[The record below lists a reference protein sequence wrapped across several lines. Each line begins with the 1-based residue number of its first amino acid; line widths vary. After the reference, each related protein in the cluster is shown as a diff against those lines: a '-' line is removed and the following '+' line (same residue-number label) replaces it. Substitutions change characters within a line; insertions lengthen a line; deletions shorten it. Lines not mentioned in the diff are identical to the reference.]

1 MKRAVLA
8 CIFALITVHGIA
20 QTAKPKADA
29 AYYVILDTRTKR
41 CSVVDKTPQVD
52 SANITV
58 ATDAIYT
65 TTPEAEK
72 ALLPLKPCAGTT
84 GAK

>member
-8 CIFALITVHGIA
+8 CILVLVSVPGIA

-29 AYYVILDTRTKR
+29 EYYVILDTRTKK
-41 CSVVDKTPQVD
+41 CTVVDKKPQVD

-58 ATDAIYT
+58 ATDAIYKT
-65 TTPEAEK
+65 KAEAEK
-72 ALLPLKPCAGTT
+72 ALPTLKPCTATT
-84 GAK
+84 GTK